1 MIYTVTLNPS
11 LDYLVRTDALRPG
24 ALCRTREE
32 RLYPGGKGVNV
43 SLVCAALGLPTR
55 ALGFIAGRT
64 GAMFASLLA
73 DTGVEYDFCRLERG
87 MTRIN
92 QDNFEAFRQTPGLAL
107 ACLVDDPVMF
117 KETFDM
123 VVIGPEL
130 VRMFDGTLSAAGF
143 SDPREGRAIASSL
156 GIHRLPAVAVFRF
169 GELMGAVEGLKT
181 WAEYEKELVKILMSP
196 VMPKKTISIAS
207 A

>member
-1 MIYTVTLNPS
+1 MGKTKLNAVTAE
-11 LDYLVRTDALRPG
+11 LVKVDPDKHPLFVK
-24 ALCRTREE
+24 LWNE
-32 RLYPGGKGVNV
+32 
-43 SLVCAALGLPTR
+43 S
-55 ALGFIAGRT
+55 
-64 GAMFASLLA
+64 
-73 DTGVEYDFCRLERG
+73 G

-117 KETFDM
+117 KDTFDM

>member
-1 MIYTVTLNPS
+1 MGKTKLNAVTAE
-11 LDYLVRTDALRPG
+11 LVKIDPDKHPLFVK
-24 ALCRTREE
+24 LWNE
-32 RLYPGGKGVNV
+32 
-43 SLVCAALGLPTR
+43 S
-55 ALGFIAGRT
+55 
-64 GAMFASLLA
+64 
-73 DTGVEYDFCRLERG
+73 G
-87 MTRIN
+87 MTRVN
-92 QDNFEAFRQTPGLAL
+92 QENFETFRQTSGLAVL
-107 ACLVDDPVMF
+107 CLVDDPVMF

-130 VRMFDGTLSAAGF
+130 VRMFDDTLSGAGF

-156 GIHRLPAVAVFRF
+156 GIHRLPAVAIFRF

-181 WAEYEKELVKILMSP
+181 WAEYEKEFVKILMSP